1 MSSVGYDPKLH
12 DQDARGSLRSARIF
26 LGFLCQ
32 LWKPHSVV
40 DFGCGFGTWLL
51 ACKELGVERLLGLD
65 GVWIPPEK
73 ILDRAI
79 EFQHQDLTKGVCLS
93 ESFDLALSLE
103 VAEHLPPDAAEGF
116 VKSIASSA
124 DAVVFSAAFVG
135 QPGAGHVNTRP
146 HSYWAA
152 RFLAEG
158 YQLFDILRPEF
169 WSDSRVEP
177 WYRQNTFLY
186 VRANHPLFQALSLA
200 GRRPER
206 DVRFVDCIHPWLY
219 TLVLGELQRRL
230 HRG

>member
-1 MSSVGYDPKLH
+1 MASPPLIVVPTTTTVLGAVKARPGNDGACGQARATADLDSPCARRPQQVWVGAK
-12 DQDARGSLRSARIF
+12 
-26 LGFLCQ
+26 
-32 LWKPHSVV
+32 
-40 DFGCGFGTWLL
+40 
-51 ACKELGVERLLGLD
+51 KEQGVERLLGLD
-65 GVWIPPEK
+65 GIWIPPEK

-79 EFQHQDLTKGVCLS
+79 EFQHQDLTKGVHLG

-103 VAEHLPPDAAEGF
+103 VAEHLPPDAADGF
-116 VKSIASSA
+116 VKLIASSA

-169 WSDSRVEP
+169 WSDNRVEP

-186 VRANHPLFQALSLA
+186 VRAKHLSSK
-200 GRRPER
+200 R
-206 DVRFVDCIHPWLY
+206 
-219 TLVLGELQRRL
+219 
-230 HRG
+230 